1 MNAEIEKMA
10 AMYGMPVEQVKEYVG
25 ADEGLKRQIAITKAV
40 DYIMANVKEKAK
52 AKPKKD
58 AEAEVATEE

>member
-1 MNAEIEKMA
+1 
-10 AMYGMPVEQVKEYVG
+10 MPVEQVKGFMGEN
-25 ADEGLKRQIAITKAV
+25 ETESIKRQISITKAV
-40 DYIMANVKEKAK
+40 EYIMANLKEKAK